1 MGPIDIL
8 SIGLSLPNNWGNVT
22 RNVSIM
28 CSLDVS
34 EWLFLIQK
42 CAQII
47 SALLCCSFLNEDGI
61 LLCVLD
67 DDLAE
72 DATGCSPLDDDLA
85 EEAGGFSVLD
95 NDLSEEAAGLPAACF
110 TALEDAEW
118 GVDAG
123 VTVVVVDRCVTK
135 IGCSLIMF
143 QTFFM
148 HLVTI
153 MAYE

>member
-1 MGPIDIL
+1 
-8 SIGLSLPNNWGNVT
+8 
-22 RNVSIM
+22 M

-95 NDLSEEAAGLPAACF
+95 NDLSEEAAGFPALSGDLAEEAACF
-110 TALEDAEW
+110 SALEYDEW

-153 MAYE
+153 MAYEWISAHSAQC